1 MSGDTTLINETATS
15 LKQLILKRSIT
26 PLDLLDALEARIAQ
40 VDPIVNAMPTVC
52 FERARDHARK
62 IIDKPPEQQGILCG
76 LPVAIKDL
84 EPVAGVRSTWG
95 SPIYA
100 DFIPTASDC
109 LVETV
114 EQNDGVIY
122 AKTNTPEFGA
132 GANTFNEVFGATVNP
147 WNTSRSCAGSSG
159 GSAVALAT
167 GMAWLASGSDLGG
180 SLRNPASFCSVVG
193 FRPSPGRVAHGPARA
208 GAYPAD
214 LGGMPNDPFGV
225 AGPMARNVEDL
236 ALLLDAM
243 VGFHTADMISLPKE
257 ANSFVDAVASRTLP
271 KRIAFSPDLG
281 ITPVDPEIA
290 KICETAARR
299 FESLGCV
306 VEQAHPDF
314 SGVQD
319 IFQTN
324 RAISFYVGKQQLL
337 KNNRDKLKPEVI
349 WNIEK
354 AREITMDDVA
364 RVELARAD
372 YVRRATDFFDDYDLL
387 LSPATIVPP
396 YPVEQ
401 RYVESCGGVTFDN
414 YIEWCSIAYAITV
427 TGFPAMSV
435 PAGFTAEGLP
445 VGLQLVGRPR
455 GEAALLSAAN
465 LYEQASDLS
474 NLVPIDPKV
483 SV

>member
-1 MSGDTTLINETATS
+1 MSGDTTLIDATATD
-15 LKQLILKRSIT
+15 LKKLLQQKSIT
-26 PLDLLDALEARIAQ
+26 PLDLLDALESRVAQ
-40 VDPIVNAMPTVC
+40 VDPIVNAMPTLC
-52 FERARDHARK
+52 FERARDHARSVAAK
-62 IIDKPPEQQGILCG
+62 SPQDQGVLCG
-76 LPVAIKDL
+76 IPVAIKDL

-100 DFIPTASDC
+100 DFVPSASDC
-109 LVETV
+109 LVDMV
-114 EQNDGVIY
+114 EQSDGVVY

-147 WNTSRSCAGSSG
+147 WDTTKSCAGSSG

-193 FRPSPGRVAHGPARA
+193 FRPSPGRVAHGPSRP
-208 GAYPAD
+208 GAYPPD

-225 AGPMARNVEDL
+225 AGPMARNVKDL

-243 VGFHTADMISLPKE
+243 VGFHPADAISLPKE
-257 ANSFVDAVASRTLP
+257 ATSYVDAVASRALP
-271 KRIAFSPDLG
+271 RRVAFSPDLG
-281 ITPVDPEIA
+281 VTPVDPEVA
-290 KICETAARR
+290 KICETAAQR

-306 VEQAHPDF
+306 VEQAHPDL

-337 KNNRDKLKPEVI
+337 QNHRDKLKPEVI

-354 AREITMDDVA
+354 AREISMDDLA
-364 RVELARAD
+364 RVELERAK
-372 YVRRATDFFDDYDLL
+372 YLTRATQFFENYDLL

-396 YPVEQ
+396 YPIEQ
-401 RYVESCGGVTFDN
+401 RYVESCGDVTFDN
-414 YIEWCSIAYAITV
+414 YIAWCTIAYAITV

-435 PAGFTAEGLP
+435 PAGFTADGLP
-445 VGLQLVGRPR
+445 VGLQLVGRAR

-465 LYEQASDLS
+465 LFEEAGELRFQT
-474 NLVPIDPKV
+474 PIDPRV
-483 SV
+483 TS